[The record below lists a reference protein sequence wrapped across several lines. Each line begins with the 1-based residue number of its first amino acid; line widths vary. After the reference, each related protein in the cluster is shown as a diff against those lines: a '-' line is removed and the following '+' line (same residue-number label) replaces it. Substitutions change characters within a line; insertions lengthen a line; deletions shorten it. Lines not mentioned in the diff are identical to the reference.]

1 MENINATT
9 NNQGIAEPSQHLT
22 KSQKIG
28 KHLKATHYK
37 LGIDGK
43 LKHNNLILYKK

>member
-1 MENINATT
+1 MQNITAATNNENIPQT
-9 NNQGIAEPSQHLT
+9 SQHLST
-22 KSQKIG
+22 SQKIG

-43 LKHNNLILYKK
+43 